1 MGPCAALVEGMRSLD
16 VYEVR
21 PGVFLR
27 LRPQDAERFGY
38 VPVSV
43 KHKAAAP
50 SVAKKAKKKA
60 APVEDEADGEEA

>member
-1 MGPCAALVEGMRSLD
+1 MNSLD

-27 LRPQDAERFGY
+27 LRASEAQRFGY
-38 VPVSV
+38 VPASV

-50 SVAKKAKKKA
+50 TVTKKAKKTA
-60 APVEDEADGEEA
+60 ALVEADKEEVGA

>member
-1 MGPCAALVEGMRSLD
+1 MTKLD

-27 LRPQDAERFGY
+27 LRAHEAARFGY
-38 VPVSV
+38 VPASV

-50 SVAKKAKKKA
+50 SKAKGKKKA
-60 APVEDEADGEEA
+60 APVEDDETTEGGE

>member
-1 MGPCAALVEGMRSLD
+1 MNPLD

-27 LRPQDAERFGY
+27 LRASEAQRFGY

-50 SVAKKAKKKA
+50 TVAKKAKKKA
-60 APVEDEADGEEA
+60 APVEADGEEVEA